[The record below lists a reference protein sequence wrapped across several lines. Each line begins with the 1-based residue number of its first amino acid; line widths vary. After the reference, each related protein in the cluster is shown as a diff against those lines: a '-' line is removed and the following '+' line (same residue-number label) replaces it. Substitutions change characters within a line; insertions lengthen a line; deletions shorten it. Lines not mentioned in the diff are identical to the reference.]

1 MRGRFLSLKVKVVMM
16 VLGMAVFLTASALI
30 VSYYIYSEVITEHYA
45 KMTAN
50 LVKTTAEIL
59 DEGDV
64 RELSQEIVDRYRTVC
79 GGEAPPDLDNASG
92 QERETYFA
100 AFAGIEDMAAYRRI
114 YESVRKIR
122 EANQV
127 LSLYLAYM
135 DPQTDKCVYLC
146 VDSAEQVICPPG
158 ALDQIEMCNREL
170 MARGQYDFPAYITNY
185 SQYGWLC
192 SACAAMRDGTGDV
205 LANVCVDISMEDVMQ
220 DRRDFLRRLLC
231 ALAGMTLILI
241 LIGVHVISKTVV
253 HPINLLAKST
263 AGFVENRKENGTG
276 TVQDLHIRT
285 NDEIGRLA
293 EAVGKMERDI
303 NEYIDN
309 IAKVTA
315 EKERIGAELTV
326 ATQIQASMMP
336 SIFPQFANQDAFEIA
351 AFMQPAKEVGGD
363 FYDFF
368 LVDEH
373 HLAIVMA
380 DVSGKGVP
388 AALFM
393 VIGKTLIKD
402 HTQPGRD
409 LGAVFHEVNN
419 ILCESNS
426 ENLFITAFVGVLDL
440 VTGEFPYVNA
450 GHELPFICHEG
461 SFEAQRIAPGF
472 VLAGLENMQYQAGCF
487 TLAQGDKLFQY
498 TDGVTE
504 ATNAEDHLYGM
515 QRLSDVLNRNSECSP
530 EEILRA
536 VKGDIDAF
544 VGEAPQFDDI
554 TMLCLTF
561 RERRE
566 QENRFSF
573 DCERI

>member
-1 MRGRFLSLKVKVVMM
+1 MCGRFLSLRVKVVMM
-16 VLGMAVFLTASALI
+16 VLLTAASLAASMLG
-30 VSYYIYSEVITEHYA
+30 VSYYIYSETMMEHYA
-45 KMTAN
+45 VMAAN
-50 LVKTTAEIL
+50 LVKSTAEIL
-59 DEGDV
+59 DEEDV
-64 RELSQEIVDRYRTVC
+64 RELSQDIVGRYRVVC
-79 GGEAPPDLDNASG
+79 SGEAPPDLENASG

-100 AFAGIEDMAAYRRI
+100 AFAGTEDTAAYARI
-114 YESVRKIR
+114 YEEIRKIR

-135 DPQTDKCVYLC
+135 DQQTDKCVYLC
-146 VDSAEQVICPPG
+146 VDSSEQVICPPG
-158 ALDQIEMCNREL
+158 ALDQIEVCNREL
-170 MARGQYDFPAYITNY
+170 MERGQYDFPAYITNY

-192 SACAAMRDGTGDV
+192 SASAAMCDESGAV
-205 LANVCVDISMEDVMQ
+205 LANACVDISMEEVMQ
-220 DRRDFLRRLLC
+220 DRRAFLNKLLF
-231 ALAGMTLILI
+231 ALAGTTLLLI
-241 LIGVHVISKTVV
+241 VIGVKVISKTVV
-253 HPINLLAKST
+253 NPINLLAKST
-263 AGFVENRKENGTG
+263 SGFVENRKENGAG
-276 TVQDLHIRT
+276 TVQDLNIRS

-293 EAVGKMERDI
+293 GAVVKMERDI

-315 EKERIGAELTV
+315 EKERIGAELNV

-336 SIFPQFANQDAFEIA
+336 GIYPDFADQPAFEIA
-351 AFMQPAKEVGGD
+351 ALMQPAKEVGGD

-368 LVDEH
+368 FVDEN

-402 HTQPGRD
+402 HTQPGRN
-409 LGAVFHEVNN
+409 LGEVFGEVNN
-419 ILCESNS
+419 ILCASNS

-440 VTGEFPYVNA
+440 TTGEFPYVNA

-461 SFEAQRIAPGF
+461 SFEAHRIEPGF
-472 VLAGLENMQYQAGCF
+472 VLAGLEDMRYQAGCF
-487 TLAQGDKLFQY
+487 MLAEGDKLFQY

-504 ATNAEDHLYGM
+504 ATNAGNHLYGM
-515 QRLSDVLNRNSECSP
+515 QRLYDILNRNSDGSP

-536 VKGDIDAF
+536 VKKDIDEF
-544 VGEAPQFDDI
+544 VGDAPQFDDI

-561 RERRE
+561 KKKKTGEA
-566 QENRFSF
+566 
-573 DCERI
+573 

>member
-1 MRGRFLSLKVKVVMM
+1 MHGRFLSLRVKVVMM
-16 VLGMAVFLTASALI
+16 VLLTAASLAASMLG
-30 VSYYIYSEVITEHYA
+30 VSYYIYSETMMEHYA
-45 KMTAN
+45 VMAAN
-50 LVKTTAEIL
+50 LVKSTAEIL
-59 DEGDV
+59 DEEDV
-64 RELSQEIVDRYRTVC
+64 RELSQDIVGRYRVVC
-79 GGEAPPDLDNASG
+79 SGEAPPDLENASG

-100 AFAGIEDMAAYRRI
+100 AFAGTEDTAAYARI
-114 YESVRKIR
+114 YEEIRKIR

-135 DPQTDKCVYLC
+135 DQQTDKCVYLC
-146 VDSAEQVICPPG
+146 VDSSEQVICPPG
-158 ALDQIEMCNREL
+158 ALDQIEVCNREL
-170 MARGQYDFPAYITNY
+170 MERGQYDFPAYITNY

-192 SACAAMRDGTGDV
+192 SASAAMCDESGAV
-205 LANVCVDISMEDVMQ
+205 LANACVDISMEEVMQ
-220 DRRDFLRRLLC
+220 DRRAFLNKLLF
-231 ALAGMTLILI
+231 ALAGTTLLLI
-241 LIGVHVISKTVV
+241 VIGVKVISKTVV
-253 HPINLLAKST
+253 NPINLLAKST
-263 AGFVENRKENGTG
+263 SGFVENRKENGAG
-276 TVQDLHIRT
+276 TVQDLNIRS

-293 EAVGKMERDI
+293 GAVVKMERDI

-315 EKERIGAELTV
+315 EKERIGAELNV

-336 SIFPQFANQDAFEIA
+336 GIYPDFADQPAFEIA
-351 AFMQPAKEVGGD
+351 ALMQPAKEVGGD

-368 LVDEH
+368 FVDEN

-402 HTQPGRD
+402 HTQPGRN
-409 LGAVFHEVNN
+409 LGEVFDEVNN

-426 ENLFITAFVGVLDL
+426 ENLFITAFVGVLDIT
-440 VTGEFPYVNA
+440 TGEFPYVNA

-461 SFEAQRIAPGF
+461 SFEAHRIEPGF
-472 VLAGLENMQYQAGCF
+472 VLAGLEDMRYQAGCF
-487 TLAQGDKLFQY
+487 MLAEGDKLFQY

-504 ATNAEDHLYGM
+504 ATNAGNHLYGM
-515 QRLSDVLNRNSECSP
+515 QRLYDILNRNSDGSP

-536 VKGDIDAF
+536 VKKDIDEF
-544 VGEAPQFDDI
+544 VGDAPQFDDI

-561 RERRE
+561 KKKKTGEA
-566 QENRFSF
+566 
-573 DCERI
+573 

>member
-1 MRGRFLSLKVKVVMM
+1 
-16 VLGMAVFLTASALI
+16 MALFLTASALTA
-30 VSYYIYSEVITEHYA
+30 SYYIYSEVIMEHYA
-45 KMTAN
+45 KTAEN
-50 LVKTTAEIL
+50 LVKTTAGIL

-100 AFAGIEDMAAYRRI
+100 NFATAADTAAYRRI
-114 YESVRKIR
+114 HERIKKIR

-127 LSLYLAYM
+127 LSLYLSYVDA
-135 DPQTDKCVYLC
+135 QTDQCVYLC
-146 VDSAEQVICPPG
+146 VDSSEPVICPPG
-158 ALDQIEMCNREL
+158 ALDQIEVCNREL
-170 MARGQYDFPAYITNY
+170 MERGQYDFPAYVTNY
-185 SQYGWLC
+185 SRYGWLC
-192 SACAAMRDGTGDV
+192 SASAAVRDETGEV
-205 LANVCVDISMEDVMQ
+205 LANVFVDISMEEVMQ
-220 DRRDFLRRLLC
+220 DSRDFLRRLLC
-231 ALAGMTLILI
+231 ALAGMTLALI
-241 LIGVHVISKTVV
+241 LIMVKGISKTVI
-253 HPINLLAKST
+253 HPINLLAKSA
-263 AGFVENRKENGTG
+263 AGFVANRKENGTG
-276 TVQDLHIRT
+276 TVQELNIRA

-309 IAKVTA
+309 IARVTA
-315 EKERIGAELTV
+315 EKERIGAELNV

-336 SIFPQFANQDAFEIA
+336 SIFPHFANQEEFEIA

-368 LVDEH
+368 LVDEN

-409 LGAVFHEVNN
+409 LGEVFCEVNH
-419 ILCESNS
+419 ILCASNS
-426 ENLFITAFVGVLDL
+426 ENLFITVFEGVLDL
-440 VTGEFPYVNA
+440 TTGEFPYVNA

-472 VLAGLENMQYQAGCF
+472 VLAGLDDMQYQAGCF

-504 ATNAEDHLYGM
+504 ATNGENHLYGM
-515 QRLSDVLNRNSECSP
+515 QRLSDVLNRNSGGSP
-530 EEILRA
+530 EDILRA
-536 VKGDIDAF
+536 VKGDVDGF

-554 TMLCLTF
+554 TMLCL
-561 RERRE
+561 
-566 QENRFSF
+566 SF
-573 DCERI
+573 QKKRAGEA

>member
-1 MRGRFLSLKVKVVMM
+1 MHGRFLSLRVKVVMM
-16 VLGMAVFLTASALI
+16 VLLTAASLAASMLG
-30 VSYYIYSEVITEHYA
+30 VSYYIYSETMMEHYA
-45 KMTAN
+45 VMAAN
-50 LVKTTAEIL
+50 LVKSTAEIL
-59 DEGDV
+59 DEEDV
-64 RELSQEIVDRYRTVC
+64 RELSQDIVGRYRVVC
-79 GGEAPPDLDNASG
+79 SGEAPPDLENASG

-100 AFAGIEDMAAYRRI
+100 AFAGTEDTAAYARI
-114 YESVRKIR
+114 YEEIRKIR

-135 DPQTDKCVYLC
+135 DQQTDKCVYLC
-146 VDSAEQVICPPG
+146 VDSSEQVICPPG
-158 ALDQIEMCNREL
+158 ALDQIEVCNREL
-170 MARGQYDFPAYITNY
+170 MERGQYDFPAYITNY

-192 SACAAMRDGTGDV
+192 SASAAMCDESGAV
-205 LANVCVDISMEDVMQ
+205 LANACVDISMEEVMQ
-220 DRRDFLRRLLC
+220 DRRAFLNKLLF
-231 ALAGMTLILI
+231 ALAGTTLLLI
-241 LIGVHVISKTVV
+241 VIGVKVISKTVV
-253 HPINLLAKST
+253 NPINLLAKST
-263 AGFVENRKENGTG
+263 SGFVENRKENGAG
-276 TVQDLHIRT
+276 TVQDLNIRS

-293 EAVGKMERDI
+293 GAVVKMERDI

-315 EKERIGAELTV
+315 EKERIGAELNV

-336 SIFPQFANQDAFEIA
+336 GIYPDFADQPAFEIA
-351 AFMQPAKEVGGD
+351 ALMQPAKEVGGD

-368 LVDEH
+368 FVDEN

-402 HTQPGRD
+402 HTQPGRN
-409 LGAVFHEVNN
+409 LGEVFDEVNN

-426 ENLFITAFVGVLDL
+426 ENLFITAFVGVLDIT
-440 VTGEFPYVNA
+440 TGEFPYVNA

-461 SFEAQRIAPGF
+461 SFEAHRIEPGF
-472 VLAGLENMQYQAGCF
+472 VLAGLEDMRYQAGCF
-487 TLAQGDKLFQY
+487 MLAEGDKLFQY

-504 ATNAEDHLYGM
+504 ATNVGNHLYGM
-515 QRLSDVLNRNSECSP
+515 QRLYDILNRNSDGSP

-536 VKGDIDAF
+536 VKEDIDEF
-544 VGEAPQFDDI
+544 VGDAPQFDDI

-561 RERRE
+561 KKKKTGEA
-566 QENRFSF
+566 
-573 DCERI
+573 

>member
-1 MRGRFLSLKVKVVMM
+1 MRGRFLSLKIKVVLM
-16 VLGMAVFLTASALI
+16 VLCMALFLTASALTA
-30 VSYYIYSEVITEHYA
+30 SYYIYSEVIMEHYA
-45 KMTAN
+45 KTAEN
-50 LVKTTAEIL
+50 LVKTTAGIL

-100 AFAGIEDMAAYRRI
+100 NFATAADTAAYRRI
-114 YESVRKIR
+114 HERIKKIR

-127 LSLYLAYM
+127 LSLYLSYVDA
-135 DPQTDKCVYLC
+135 QTDQCVYLC
-146 VDSAEQVICPPG
+146 VDSSEPVICPPG
-158 ALDQIEMCNREL
+158 ALDQIEVCNREL
-170 MARGQYDFPAYITNY
+170 MERGQYDFPAYVTNY
-185 SQYGWLC
+185 SRYGWLC
-192 SACAAMRDGTGDV
+192 SASAAVRDETGEV
-205 LANVCVDISMEDVMQ
+205 LANVFVDISMEEVMQ
-220 DRRDFLRRLLC
+220 DSRDFLRRLLC
-231 ALAGMTLILI
+231 ALAGMTLALI
-241 LIGVHVISKTVV
+241 LIMVKGISKTVI
-253 HPINLLAKST
+253 HPINLLAKSA
-263 AGFVENRKENGTG
+263 AGFVANRKENGTG
-276 TVQDLHIRT
+276 TVQELNIRA

-309 IAKVTA
+309 IARVTA
-315 EKERIGAELTV
+315 EKERIGAELNV

-336 SIFPQFANQDAFEIA
+336 SIFPHFANQEEFEIA

-368 LVDEH
+368 LVDEN

-409 LGAVFHEVNN
+409 LGEVFGEVNR
-419 ILCESNS
+419 ILCASNS
-426 ENLFITAFVGVLDL
+426 ENLFITVFEGVLDL
-440 VTGEFPYVNA
+440 TTGEFPYVNA

-472 VLAGLENMQYQAGCF
+472 VLAGMENMQYQAGCF
-487 TLAQGDKLFQY
+487 TFAEGDKIFQY

-504 ATNAEDHLYGM
+504 AANAENHLYGM
-515 QRLSDVLNRNSECSP
+515 QRLYDILNKESDESP
-530 EEILRA
+530 EEIIRA
-536 VKGDIDAF
+536 VKRDIDEF
-544 VGEAPQFDDI
+544 VGKAPQFDDI

-561 RERRE
+561 QKKRAGEA
-566 QENRFSF
+566 
-573 DCERI
+573 

>member
-1 MRGRFLSLKVKVVMM
+1 MCGRFLSLRVKVVMM
-16 VLGMAVFLTASALI
+16 VLLTAASLAASMLG
-30 VSYYIYSEVITEHYA
+30 VSYYIYSETMMEHYA
-45 KMTAN
+45 VMAAN
-50 LVKTTAEIL
+50 LVKSTAEIL
-59 DEGDV
+59 DEEDV
-64 RELSQEIVDRYRTVC
+64 RELSQDIVGRYRVVC
-79 GGEAPPDLDNASG
+79 SGEAPPDLENASG

-100 AFAGIEDMAAYRRI
+100 AFAGTEDTAAYARI
-114 YESVRKIR
+114 YEEIRKIR

-135 DPQTDKCVYLC
+135 DQQTDKCVYLC
-146 VDSAEQVICPPG
+146 VDSSEQVICPPG
-158 ALDQIEMCNREL
+158 ALDQIEVCNREL
-170 MARGQYDFPAYITNY
+170 MERGQYDFPAYITNY

-192 SACAAMRDGTGDV
+192 SASAAMCDESGAV
-205 LANVCVDISMEDVMQ
+205 LANACVDISMEEVMQ
-220 DRRDFLRRLLC
+220 DRRAFLNKLLF
-231 ALAGMTLILI
+231 ALAGTTLLLI
-241 LIGVHVISKTVV
+241 VIGVKVISKTVV
-253 HPINLLAKST
+253 NPINLLAKST
-263 AGFVENRKENGTG
+263 SGFVENRKENGAG
-276 TVQDLHIRT
+276 TVQDLNIRS

-293 EAVGKMERDI
+293 GAVVKMERDI

-315 EKERIGAELTV
+315 EKERIGAELNV

-336 SIFPQFANQDAFEIA
+336 GIYPDFADQPAFEIA
-351 AFMQPAKEVGGD
+351 ALMQPAKEVGGD

-368 LVDEH
+368 FVDEN

-402 HTQPGRD
+402 HTQPGRN
-409 LGAVFHEVNN
+409 LGEVFDEVNN

-426 ENLFITAFVGVLDL
+426 ENLFITAFVGVLDIT
-440 VTGEFPYVNA
+440 TGEFPYVNA

-461 SFEAQRIAPGF
+461 SFEAHRIEPGF
-472 VLAGLENMQYQAGCF
+472 VLAGLEDMRYQAGCF
-487 TLAQGDKLFQY
+487 MLAEGDKLFQY

-504 ATNAEDHLYGM
+504 ATNAGNHLYGM
-515 QRLSDVLNRNSECSP
+515 QRLYDILNRNSDGSP

-536 VKGDIDAF
+536 VKKDIDEF
-544 VGEAPQFDDI
+544 VGDAPQFDDI

-561 RERRE
+561 KKKKTGEA
-566 QENRFSF
+566 
-573 DCERI
+573 

>member
-1 MRGRFLSLKVKVVMM
+1 MHGRFLSLRVKVVMM
-16 VLGMAVFLTASALI
+16 VLLMAASLAASMLG
-30 VSYYIYSEVITEHYA
+30 VSYYIYSETMMEHYA
-45 KMTAN
+45 VMAAN
-50 LVKTTAEIL
+50 LVKSTAEIL
-59 DEGDV
+59 DEEDV
-64 RELSQEIVDRYRTVC
+64 RELSRDIVGRYRIVC
-79 GGEAPPDLDNASG
+79 GGEAPPDLENASG

-100 AFAGIEDMAAYRRI
+100 AFAGTEDTAAYARI
-114 YESVRKIR
+114 YEEIRKIR

-135 DPQTDKCVYLC
+135 DQQTDKCVYLC
-146 VDSAEQVICPPG
+146 VDSSEQVICPPG
-158 ALDQIEMCNREL
+158 ALDQIEVCNREL
-170 MARGQYDFPAYITNY
+170 MERGQYDFPAYITNY

-192 SACAAMRDGTGDV
+192 SASAAMCDESGAV
-205 LANVCVDISMEDVMQ
+205 LANVCVDISMEEVMQ
-220 DRRDFLRRLLC
+220 DRRAFLNRLLF
-231 ALAGMTLILI
+231 ALAGTTLLLI
-241 LIGVHVISKTVV
+241 VIGVKVISKTVV
-253 HPINLLAKST
+253 NPINLLAKST
-263 AGFVENRKENGTG
+263 SGFVENRKENGAG
-276 TVQDLHIRT
+276 TVQDLNIRS

-293 EAVGKMERDI
+293 GAVVKMERDI

-315 EKERIGAELTV
+315 EKERIGAELNV

-336 SIFPQFANQDAFEIA
+336 GIYPDFADQPEFEIA
-351 AFMQPAKEVGGD
+351 ALMQPAKEVGGD

-368 LVDEH
+368 FVDEN

-409 LGAVFHEVNN
+409 LGEVFGEVNN
-419 ILCESNS
+419 ILCASNS
-426 ENLFITAFVGVLDL
+426 ESLFITAFVGVLDL
-440 VTGEFPYVNA
+440 TTGEFPYVNA

-472 VLAGLENMQYQAGCF
+472 VLAGLEDMRYQAGCF
-487 TLAQGDKLFQY
+487 TLAQGDKIFQY

-504 ATNAEDHLYGM
+504 ATNAGNHLYGM
-515 QRLSDVLNRNSECSP
+515 QRLYDILNKESNGSP
-530 EEILRA
+530 KEIIRA
-536 VKGDIDAF
+536 VKRDIDEF
-544 VGEAPQFDDI
+544 VGDAPQFDDI

-561 RERRE
+561 QKRKAKEA
-566 QENRFSF
+566 
-573 DCERI
+573 

>member
-1 MRGRFLSLKVKVVMM
+1 MCGRFLSLRVKVVMM
-16 VLGMAVFLTASALI
+16 VLLTAASLAASMLG
-30 VSYYIYSEVITEHYA
+30 VSYYIYSETMMEHYA
-45 KMTAN
+45 VMAAN
-50 LVKTTAEIL
+50 LVKSTAEIL
-59 DEGDV
+59 DEEDV
-64 RELSQEIVDRYRTVC
+64 RELSQDIVGRYRVVC
-79 GGEAPPDLDNASG
+79 SGEAPPDLENASG

-100 AFAGIEDMAAYRRI
+100 AFAGTEDTAAYARI
-114 YESVRKIR
+114 YEEIRKIR

-135 DPQTDKCVYLC
+135 DQQTDKCVYLC
-146 VDSAEQVICPPG
+146 VDSSEQVICPPG
-158 ALDQIEMCNREL
+158 ALDQIEVCNREL
-170 MARGQYDFPAYITNY
+170 MDRGQYDFPAYITNY

-192 SACAAMRDGTGDV
+192 SASAAMCDESGAV
-205 LANVCVDISMEDVMQ
+205 LANACVDISMEEVMQ
-220 DRRDFLRRLLC
+220 DRRAFLNKLLF
-231 ALAGMTLILI
+231 ALAGTTLLLI
-241 LIGVHVISKTVV
+241 VIGVKVISKTVV
-253 HPINLLAKST
+253 NPINLLAKST
-263 AGFVENRKENGTG
+263 SGFLENRKENGAG
-276 TVQDLHIRT
+276 TVQDLNIRS

-293 EAVGKMERDI
+293 GAVVKMERDI

-315 EKERIGAELTV
+315 EKERIGAELNV

-336 SIFPQFANQDAFEIA
+336 GIYPDFADQPAFEIA
-351 AFMQPAKEVGGD
+351 ALMQPAKEVGGD

-368 LVDEH
+368 FVDEN

-409 LGAVFHEVNN
+409 LGEVFSEVNN

-440 VTGEFPYVNA
+440 TTGEFPYVNA

-461 SFEAQRIAPGF
+461 SFEAHRIEPGF
-472 VLAGLENMQYQAGCF
+472 VLAGLEDMRYQAGCF
-487 TLAQGDKLFQY
+487 MLAEGDKLFQY

-504 ATNAEDHLYGM
+504 ATNAGNHLYGM
-515 QRLSDVLNRNSECSP
+515 QRLYDILNRNSDGSP

-536 VKGDIDAF
+536 VKKDIDEF
-544 VGEAPQFDDI
+544 VGDAPQFDDI

-561 RERRE
+561 KKKKTGEA
-566 QENRFSF
+566 
-573 DCERI
+573 

>member
-1 MRGRFLSLKVKVVMM
+1 MHGRFLSLRVKVVMM
-16 VLGMAVFLTASALI
+16 VLLTATSLAASMLG
-30 VSYYIYSEVITEHYA
+30 VSYYIYSETMMEHYA
-45 KMTAN
+45 VMAAN
-50 LVKTTAEIL
+50 LVKSTAEIL
-59 DEGDV
+59 DEEDV
-64 RELSQEIVDRYRTVC
+64 RELSQDIVGRYRVVC
-79 GGEAPPDLDNASG
+79 SGEAPPDLENASG

-100 AFAGIEDMAAYRRI
+100 AFAGTEDTAAYARI
-114 YESVRKIR
+114 YEEIRKIR

-135 DPQTDKCVYLC
+135 DQQTDKCVYLC
-146 VDSAEQVICPPG
+146 VDSSEQVICPPG
-158 ALDQIEMCNREL
+158 ALDQIEVCNREL
-170 MARGQYDFPAYITNY
+170 MERGQYDFPAYITNY

-192 SACAAMRDGTGDV
+192 SASAAMCDESGAV
-205 LANVCVDISMEDVMQ
+205 LANACVDISMEEVMQ
-220 DRRDFLRRLLC
+220 DRRAFLNKLLF
-231 ALAGMTLILI
+231 ALAGTTLLLI
-241 LIGVHVISKTVV
+241 VIGVKVISKTVV
-253 HPINLLAKST
+253 NPINLLAKST
-263 AGFVENRKENGTG
+263 SGFVENRKENGAG
-276 TVQDLHIRT
+276 TVQDLNIRS

-293 EAVGKMERDI
+293 GAVVKMERDI

-315 EKERIGAELTV
+315 EKERIGAELNV

-336 SIFPQFANQDAFEIA
+336 NIFPHFADQPAFEIA

-368 LVDEH
+368 LVDEN

-409 LGAVFHEVNN
+409 LGEVFSEVNN

-440 VTGEFPYVNA
+440 TTGEFPYVNA

-461 SFEAQRIAPGF
+461 SFEAHRIEPGF
-472 VLAGLENMQYQAGCF
+472 VLAGLEDMRYQAGCF
-487 TLAQGDKLFQY
+487 MLAEGDKLFQY

-504 ATNAEDHLYGM
+504 ATNAGNHLYGM
-515 QRLSDVLNRNSECSP
+515 QRLYDILNRNSDGSP

-536 VKGDIDAF
+536 VKKDIDEF
-544 VGEAPQFDDI
+544 VGDAPQFDDI

-561 RERRE
+561 KKKKTGEA
-566 QENRFSF
+566 
-573 DCERI
+573 

>member
-1 MRGRFLSLKVKVVMM
+1 MRGKFLSLKVKVVMM
-16 VLGMAVFLTASALI
+16 VLWMAVFLTASALT

-45 KMTAN
+45 KMTSN
-50 LVKTTAEIL
+50 LAKTTAEIL

-64 RELSQEIVDRYRTVC
+64 RKLSQDILVRYRAVC
-79 GGEAPPDLDNASG
+79 DGEAAPDLENASA
-92 QERETYFA
+92 QEREAYFA
-100 AFAGIEDMAAYRRI
+100 AFAGVMDTEAYRRI
-114 YESVRKIR
+114 NDSIGKIR
-122 EANQV
+122 GANQV
-127 LSLYLAYM
+127 LSLYLVYM
-135 DPQTDKCVYLC
+135 DLQTDKCVYMC
-146 VDSAEQVICPPG
+146 DNSYGEICPPG
-158 ALDQIEMCNREL
+158 TLDQIEARNREL
-170 MARGQYDFPAYITNY
+170 LGRRQYDFPAYVTNY

-192 SACAAMRDGTGDV
+192 SASAAVRSGDGTV
-205 LANVCVDISMEDVMQ
+205 LANVFVDISMEDVMQ
-220 DRRDFLRRLLC
+220 DRREFLRRLLC

-241 LIGVHVISKTVV
+241 VIGVHVISKTVV

-263 AGFVENRKENGTG
+263 AGFVENRKENGAG
-276 TVQDLHIRT
+276 TVQDLNIRS

-309 IAKVTA
+309 IARVTA
-315 EKERIGAELTV
+315 EKERIGAELNV

-336 SIFPQFANQDAFEIA
+336 SIFPHFADQPAFEIA

-368 LVDEH
+368 LVDEN

-409 LGAVFHEVNN
+409 LGEVFSEVNN

-440 VTGEFPYVNA
+440 TTGEFPYVNA

-461 SFEAQRIAPGF
+461 SFEAHRIEPGF
-472 VLAGLENMQYQAGCF
+472 VLAGLEDMRYQAGCF
-487 TLAQGDKLFQY
+487 MLAEGDKLFQY

-504 ATNAEDHLYGM
+504 AANAGNHLYGM
-515 QRLSDVLNRNSECSP
+515 QRLYDILNRNSDGSP

-536 VKGDIDAF
+536 VKGDIDEF
-544 VGEAPQFDDI
+544 VGDAPQFDDI

-561 RERRE
+561 KKKKTGEA
-566 QENRFSF
+566 
-573 DCERI
+573 

>member
-1 MRGRFLSLKVKVVMM
+1 MCGRFLSLRVKVVMM
-16 VLGMAVFLTASALI
+16 VLLTAASLAASMLG
-30 VSYYIYSEVITEHYA
+30 VSYYIYSETMMEHYA
-45 KMTAN
+45 VMAAN
-50 LVKTTAEIL
+50 LVKSTAEIL
-59 DEGDV
+59 DEEDV
-64 RELSQEIVDRYRTVC
+64 RELSQDIVGRYRVVC
-79 GGEAPPDLDNASG
+79 SGEAPPDLENASG

-100 AFAGIEDMAAYRRI
+100 AFAGTEDTAAYARI
-114 YESVRKIR
+114 YEEIRKIR

-135 DPQTDKCVYLC
+135 DQQTDKCVYLC
-146 VDSAEQVICPPG
+146 VDSSEQVICPPG
-158 ALDQIEMCNREL
+158 ALDQIEVCNREL
-170 MARGQYDFPAYITNY
+170 MERGQYDFPAYITNY

-192 SACAAMRDGTGDV
+192 SASAAMCDESGAV
-205 LANVCVDISMEDVMQ
+205 LANACVDISMEEVMQ
-220 DRRDFLRRLLC
+220 DRRAFLNKLLF
-231 ALAGMTLILI
+231 ALAGTTLLLI
-241 LIGVHVISKTVV
+241 VIGVKVISKTVV
-253 HPINLLAKST
+253 NPINLLAKST
-263 AGFVENRKENGTG
+263 SGFVENRKENGAG
-276 TVQDLHIRT
+276 TVQDLNIRS

-293 EAVGKMERDI
+293 GAVVKMERDI

-315 EKERIGAELTV
+315 EKERIGAELNV

-336 SIFPQFANQDAFEIA
+336 GIYPDFADQPAFEIA
-351 AFMQPAKEVGGD
+351 ALMQPAKEVGGD

-368 LVDEH
+368 FVDEN

-402 HTQPGRD
+402 HTQPGRN
-409 LGAVFHEVNN
+409 LGEVFGEVNN

-426 ENLFITAFVGVLDL
+426 ENLFITAFVGVLDIT
-440 VTGEFPYVNA
+440 TGEFPYVNA

-461 SFEAQRIAPGF
+461 SFEAHRIEPGF
-472 VLAGLENMQYQAGCF
+472 VLAGLEDMRYQAGCF
-487 TLAQGDKLFQY
+487 MLAEGDKLFQY

-504 ATNAEDHLYGM
+504 ATNAGNHLYGM
-515 QRLSDVLNRNSECSP
+515 QRLYDILNRNSDGSP

-536 VKGDIDAF
+536 VKKDIDEF
-544 VGEAPQFDDI
+544 VGDAPQFDDI

-561 RERRE
+561 KKKKTGEA
-566 QENRFSF
+566 
-573 DCERI
+573 

>member
-1 MRGRFLSLKVKVVMM
+1 MCGRFMSLRVKVVMM
-16 VLGMAVFLTASALI
+16 VLLTAASLAAAMLG
-30 VSYYIYSEVITEHYA
+30 VSYYIYSETMMEHYA
-45 KMTAN
+45 AMAAN

-64 RELSQEIVDRYRTVC
+64 RELSQEIVGRYRAVC
-79 GGEAPPDLDNASG
+79 GGEAPPDLENASG
-92 QERETYFA
+92 RELETYFS
-100 AFAGIEDMAAYRRI
+100 AFAGTEDTAAYKRI
-114 YESVRKIR
+114 HERVEKIR

-135 DPQTDKCVYLC
+135 DPQTDKCVYMC
-146 VDSAEQVICPPG
+146 VDSSEQVICPPG
-158 ALDQIEMCNREL
+158 ALDQIEVCNREL
-170 MARGQYDFPAYITNY
+170 MERGQYDFPAYITNY
-185 SQYGWLC
+185 SRYGWLC
-192 SACAAMRDGTGDV
+192 SASTAVRDEAGAV

-220 DRRDFLRRLLC
+220 DRRDFLRRLLF
-231 ALAGMTLILI
+231 ALAGTTLILI
-241 LIGVHVISKTVV
+241 LIMVNVISKTVV
-253 HPINLLAKST
+253 NPINLLANST
-263 AGFVENRKENGTG
+263 AGFVANRKENGTI
-276 TVQDLHIRT
+276 TVQDLKIHS

-309 IAKVTA
+309 IARVTA
-315 EKERIGAELTV
+315 EKERIGAELNV

-336 SIFPQFANQDAFEIA
+336 SIFPEFADKPAFEIA

-368 LVDEH
+368 LVDEN
-373 HLAIVMA
+373 HLAVVMA

-402 HTQPGRD
+402 HTLPGRD
-409 LGAVFHEVNN
+409 LGEVFNEVNN

-440 VTGEFPYVNA
+440 TTGEFPYVNA

-461 SFEAQRIAPGF
+461 SFEAYRIAPGF
-472 VLAGLENMQYQAGCF
+472 VLAGLKDIQYQAGRF
-487 TLAQGDKLFQY
+487 MLAEGDKLFQY

-504 ATNAEDHLYGM
+504 AANAENHLYGM
-515 QRLSDVLNRNSECSP
+515 QRLYDILNRNSGGSP

-536 VKGDIDAF
+536 VKGDIDGF
-544 VGEAPQFDDI
+544 VGDAPQFDDI

-561 RERRE
+561 RKK
-566 QENRFSF
+566 Q
-573 DCERI
+573 

>member
-1 MRGRFLSLKVKVVMM
+1 MRGRFLSLRVKVVMM
-16 VLGMAVFLTASALI
+16 VLLTAASLAASMLG
-30 VSYYIYSEVITEHYA
+30 VSYYIYSETMMEHYA
-45 KMTAN
+45 VMAAN
-50 LVKTTAEIL
+50 LVKSTAEIL
-59 DEGDV
+59 DEEDV
-64 RELSQEIVDRYRTVC
+64 RELSQDIVGRYRTIC
-79 GGEAPPDLDNASG
+79 GGEAPPDLENASG

-100 AFAGIEDMAAYRRI
+100 AFAGTEDTAAYTRI
-114 YESVRKIR
+114 YERIRKIR

-135 DPQTDKCVYLC
+135 DQQTDKCVYLC
-146 VDSAEQVICPPG
+146 VDSSEQVICPPG
-158 ALDQIEMCNREL
+158 AIDQIEVCNREL
-170 MARGQYDFPAYITNY
+170 MERGQYDFPAYITNY

-192 SACAAMRDGTGDV
+192 SASAAMRDEAGAV
-205 LANVCVDISMEDVMQ
+205 LANVCVDISMEEVMR
-220 DRRDFLRRLLC
+220 DRRAFLNRLLF
-231 ALAGMTLILI
+231 ALAGTTLLLI
-241 LIGVHVISKTVV
+241 LIGVKVISKTVV
-253 HPINLLAKST
+253 NPINLLAKST
-263 AGFVENRKENGTG
+263 AGFVENRKENGAG
-276 TVQDLHIRT
+276 TVQDLNIRS

-293 EAVGKMERDI
+293 GAVIKMERDI
-303 NEYIDN
+303 NEYIEN

-315 EKERIGAELTV
+315 EKERIGAELNV

-336 SIFPQFANQDAFEIA
+336 GIYPDFADQPEFEIA
-351 AFMQPAKEVGGD
+351 ALMQPAKEVGGD

-368 LVDEH
+368 FVDEN

-409 LGAVFHEVNN
+409 LGEVFHEVNN

-440 VTGEFPYVNA
+440 TTGEFPYVNA

-461 SFEAQRIAPGF
+461 SFDAQRIAPGF
-472 VLAGLENMQYQAGCF
+472 VLAGLEDMRYQAGCF
-487 TLAQGDKLFQY
+487 TLAQGDKIFQY

-504 ATNAEDHLYGM
+504 AANVENHLYGM
-515 QRLSDVLNRNSECSP
+515 QRLYDILNKESNGSP
-530 EEILRA
+530 EEIIRA
-536 VKGDIDAF
+536 VKRDIDAF
-544 VGEAPQFDDI
+544 VGKAPQFDDI

-561 RERRE
+561 RKKKAKEA
-566 QENRFSF
+566 
-573 DCERI
+573 

>member
-1 MRGRFLSLKVKVVMM
+1 MRGRFLSLKIKVVLM
-16 VLGMAVFLTASALI
+16 VLCMAVFLTASALT

-64 RELSQEIVDRYRTVC
+64 RELSQEIVGRYRTVC
-79 GGEAPPDLDNASG
+79 GGEAPPDLENTSE

-100 AFAGIEDMAAYRRI
+100 AFAGAEETEAYRRI
-114 YESVRKIR
+114 YERIRKVR

-135 DPQTDKCVYLC
+135 DQQTDKCVYLC
-146 VDSAEQVICPPG
+146 VDSSEQVICPPG
-158 ALDQIEMCNREL
+158 AIDQIEVCNREL
-170 MARGQYDFPAYITNY
+170 MARGQYDFPAYVTNY
-185 SQYGWLC
+185 SRYGWLC
-192 SACAAMRDGTGDV
+192 SASAAMRDESSAV

-220 DRRDFLRRLLC
+220 DSRDFLRRLLC
-231 ALAGMTLILI
+231 VLAGTTLVLI
-241 LIGVHVISKTVV
+241 LIGVYVSAKTVV
-253 HPINLLAKST
+253 DPINLLAKSA
-263 AGFVENRKENGTG
+263 AGFVANRKDNGTG
-276 TVQDLHIRT
+276 TVQELNIRA

-309 IAKVTA
+309 IARVTA
-315 EKERIGAELTV
+315 EKERIGAELNV

-336 SIFPQFANQDAFEIA
+336 SIFPHFANQEEFEIA

-368 LVDEH
+368 LVDEN

-409 LGAVFHEVNN
+409 LGEVFGEVNR
-419 ILCESNS
+419 ILCASNS
-426 ENLFITAFVGVLDL
+426 ENLFITAFEGVLDL
-440 VTGEFPYVNA
+440 TTGEFPYVNA

-472 VLAGLENMQYQAGCF
+472 VLAGMENMQYQAGCF
-487 TLAQGDKLFQY
+487 TLAEGDKIFQY

-504 ATNAEDHLYGM
+504 AANAENHLYGM
-515 QRLSDVLNRNSECSP
+515 QRLYDILNKESDESP
-530 EEILRA
+530 EEIIRA
-536 VKGDIDAF
+536 VKRDIDEF
-544 VGEAPQFDDI
+544 VGKAPQFDDI

-561 RERRE
+561 QKKRAGEA
-566 QENRFSF
+566 
-573 DCERI
+573 

>member
-1 MRGRFLSLKVKVVMM
+1 MCGRFLSLRVKVVMM
-16 VLGMAVFLTASALI
+16 VLLTAASLAASMLG
-30 VSYYIYSEVITEHYA
+30 VSYYIYSETMMEHYA
-45 KMTAN
+45 VMAAN
-50 LVKTTAEIL
+50 LVKSTAEIL
-59 DEGDV
+59 DEEDV
-64 RELSQEIVDRYRTVC
+64 RELSQDIVGRYRVVC
-79 GGEAPPDLDNASG
+79 SGEAPPDLENASR

-100 AFAGIEDMAAYRRI
+100 AFAGTEDTAAYARI
-114 YESVRKIR
+114 YEEIRKIR

-135 DPQTDKCVYLC
+135 DQQTDKCVYLC
-146 VDSAEQVICPPG
+146 VDSSEQVICPPG
-158 ALDQIEMCNREL
+158 ALDQIEVCNREL
-170 MARGQYDFPAYITNY
+170 MERGQYDFPAYITNY

-192 SACAAMRDGTGDV
+192 SASAAMCDESGAV
-205 LANVCVDISMEDVMQ
+205 LANACVDISMEEVMQ
-220 DRRDFLRRLLC
+220 DRRAFLNKLLF
-231 ALAGMTLILI
+231 ALAGTTLLLI
-241 LIGVHVISKTVV
+241 VIGVKVISKTVV
-253 HPINLLAKST
+253 NPINLLAKST
-263 AGFVENRKENGTG
+263 SGFVENRKENGAG
-276 TVQDLHIRT
+276 TVQDLNIRS

-293 EAVGKMERDI
+293 GAVVKMERDI

-315 EKERIGAELTV
+315 EKERIGAELNV

-336 SIFPQFANQDAFEIA
+336 GIYPDFADQPAFEIA
-351 AFMQPAKEVGGD
+351 ALMQPAKEVGGD

-368 LVDEH
+368 FVDEN

-402 HTQPGRD
+402 HTQPGRN
-409 LGAVFHEVNN
+409 LGEVFGEVNN
-419 ILCESNS
+419 ILCASNS

-440 VTGEFPYVNA
+440 TTGEFPYVNA

-461 SFEAQRIAPGF
+461 SFEAHRIEPGF
-472 VLAGLENMQYQAGCF
+472 VLAGLEDMRYQAGCF
-487 TLAQGDKLFQY
+487 MLAEGDKLFQY

-504 ATNAEDHLYGM
+504 ATNAGNHLYGM
-515 QRLSDVLNRNSECSP
+515 QRLYDILNRNSDGSP

-536 VKGDIDAF
+536 VKKDIDEF
-544 VGEAPQFDDI
+544 VGDAPQFDDI

-561 RERRE
+561 KKKKTGEA
-566 QENRFSF
+566 
-573 DCERI
+573 